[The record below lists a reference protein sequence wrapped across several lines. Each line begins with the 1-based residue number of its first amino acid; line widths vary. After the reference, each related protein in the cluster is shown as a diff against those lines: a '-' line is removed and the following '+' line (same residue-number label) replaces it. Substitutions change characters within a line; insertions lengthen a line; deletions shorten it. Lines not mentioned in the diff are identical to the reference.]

1 MAEQQHDERQPAAD
15 ADADA
20 ELVGRMARGDRAALA
35 ALYER
40 HAGRLLALLL
50 RILADRA
57 EAQDLLHDV
66 FLEAWRH
73 AGTYSAERGTVSA
86 WLVLR
91 ARSRAIDRRRS
102 APRTRSV
109 SLEGSDLPE
118 PGDPSAD
125 PGRIHDQKR
134 LGDVFSVMS
143 AEEREVI
150 LLGYFEGLSSSEI
163 AERIAKP
170 IGTVKSRTRSALE
183 KLRGALGRDREP

>member
-1 MAEQQHDERQPAAD
+1 MAEEQRDDPQPAGD
-15 ADADA
+15 PESDS
-20 ELVGRMARGDRAALA
+20 ELVQRMARGDQRALA
-35 ALYER
+35 RLYER
-40 HAGRLLALLL
+40 HAGRLFALLQ

-57 EAQDLLHDV
+57 EAEDLLHDV

-73 AGTYSAERGTVSA
+73 AGEYSSERGTVSA

-102 APRTRSV
+102 APRARSV
-109 SLEGSDLPE
+109 SLEGTDVPE
-118 PGDPSAD
+118 RGDPSAD
-125 PGRIHDQKR
+125 PARIHDQKR

-150 LLGYFEGLSSSEI
+150 LLGYFEGLSSTEI
-163 AERIAKP
+163 AQRLEKP
-170 IGTVKSRTRSALE
+170 VGTVKSRTRSALE